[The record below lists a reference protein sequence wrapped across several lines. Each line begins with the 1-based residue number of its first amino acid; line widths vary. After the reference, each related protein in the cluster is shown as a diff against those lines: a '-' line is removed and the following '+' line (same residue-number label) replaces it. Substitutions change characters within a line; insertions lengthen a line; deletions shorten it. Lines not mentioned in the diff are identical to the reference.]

1 MTTTRLIAAAC
12 VVFGAT
18 YVVDAV
24 QARPDAEMA
33 KAANALIAAVG
44 RADPASSKLLWK
56 FEDEERFNWHFIPRE
71 RKGLPLKEMT
81 EPQRQAAMALLKT
94 GLSAS
99 GYARAEAVRSLEDV
113 LFAQSKSPTRDRENY
128 FFTIFGTP
136 GGDRWAWRYEGH
148 HLAQNWTIVSG
159 KPVATT
165 PAFFG
170 ANPAEVMDGPA
181 KGTRAL
187 KGEADLAFALLS
199 TLSEEQRKT
208 TVVSATAPNDILT
221 MNSRKAAMQENSGL
235 TFTSL
240 NPKQQAMLMEL
251 IAEHANAQVPAL
263 AASRMAKVKA
273 STGSIRFAWM
283 GATAPAPGAGHY
295 YRIQGVSF
303 LIEYDNTQNRANHQ
317 HIVWRD
323 FNGDF
328 GDDLLAMHYAAAP
341 HQREEP

>member
-1 MTTTRLIAAAC
+1 M
-12 VVFGAT
+12 VFGAT

-24 QARPDAEMA
+24 QTRPEAEMA

-44 RADPASSKLLWK
+44 RADPALSKLLWK

-99 GYARAEAVRSLEDV
+99 GYSRAEAIRSLEDV
-113 LFAQSKSPTRDRENY
+113 LFAQSKSPTRDREMY

-136 GGDRWAWRYEGH
+136 GGDRWGWRYEGH

-159 KPVATT
+159 KAAATT

-170 ANPAEVMDGPA
+170 ANPAEVMDGPQ

-187 KGEADLAFALLS
+187 QGEADLGWALLGV
-199 TLSEEQRKT
+199 LSDEQRKMA
-208 TVVSATAPNDILT
+208 VVSEKAPNDILT
-221 MNSRKAAMQENSGL
+221 ANSRKAAIQENSGVS
-235 TFTSL
+235 FAGL
-240 NPKQQAMLMEL
+240 NQKQQVMLMAL
-251 IAEHANAQVPAL
+251 IEEHANTQVPAL
-263 AASRMAKVKA
+263 AAARMAKVKA
-273 STGSIRFAWM
+273 NTASIRFAWM
-283 GATAPAPGAGHY
+283 GATTLAPGAAHY
-295 YRIQGVSF
+295 YRIQGASF

-328 GDDLLAMHYAAAP
+328 GDDLLAAHYAATP
-341 HQREEP
+341 HQR

>member
-1 MTTTRLIAAAC
+1 MTATRLITAAC

-24 QARPDAEMA
+24 QTRPEAEMA

-44 RADPASSKLLWK
+44 RADPALSKLLWK

-81 EPQRQAAMALLKT
+81 EPQRQAATALLKT

-99 GYARAEAVRSLEDV
+99 GFSRAEAIRSLEDV
-113 LFAQSKSPTRDRENY
+113 LFAQSKSPTRDREQY

-136 GGDRWAWRYEGH
+136 GGDRWGWRYEGH
-148 HLAQNWTIVSG
+148 HLAQNWTIVAG
-159 KPVATT
+159 KAVATT

-170 ANPAEVMDGPA
+170 ANPAEVMDGPM

-187 KGEADLAFALLS
+187 KGEADLGWALLG
-199 TLSEEQRKT
+199 TLSDEQRKT
-208 TVVSATAPNDILT
+208 AVVSATAPNDILT

-240 NPKQQAMLMEL
+240 SQKQQVMLMEL
-251 IAEHANAQVPAL
+251 IGEHANAQVPAL
-263 AASRMAKVKA
+263 AAARMARVKA
-273 STGSIRFAWM
+273 NTGSIRFAWM

-328 GDDLLAMHYAAAP
+328 GDDLLAMHYAASP
-341 HQREEP
+341 HQR